1 MLNLGII
8 GTNWIT
14 HQFVEAAMEIK
25 EFKLHS
31 VYSRKESTAL
41 AFGEP
46 YQVTNIFTDL
56 NRFLADPALEV
67 VYIAS
72 PNSLHYEQAKAAILN
87 KKHVIVEK
95 PAVSTYRELE
105 ELLALAAEHE
115 VFYFEAA
122 RNIHEANFKKVAELL
137 PPKADLVAANF
148 TFMKYSSRYDAVLAG
163 EEPNIFSPQFSGG
176 ALMDLGIYLVYAA
189 VAWFGV
195 PEKVHYFARKLSTG
209 VDGTGQIIFR
219 YDNFDVSM
227 MTGKTSTSFMPAEII
242 SYQDTILLD
251 AVNSISEIKIYH
263 RQTDETEMV
272 PVTKE
277 DNPMVEEA
285 TVFAEMINHPLEN
298 QEEYEKL
305 LELTKNVHKIMEELR
320 HQEDIIFPADK
331 IND

>member
-14 HQFVEAAMEIK
+14 HQFVEAAIAIK
-25 EFKLHS
+25 EFELHS
-31 VYSRKESTAL
+31 VYSRKENTAL
-41 AFGEP
+41 EFGKP
-46 YQVTNIFTDL
+46 YEVTNIFTDL
-56 NRFLADPALEV
+56 EQFLADPALEV

-95 PAVSTYRELE
+95 PAVSMYGELE
-105 ELLALAAEHE
+105 ELVTLAAEHG

-137 PPKADLVAANF
+137 PPKEELVAANF

-163 EEPNIFSPQFSGG
+163 EDPNIFSPRFSGG

-195 PEKVHYFARKLSTG
+195 PENVHYFARKISTG

-219 YDNFDVSM
+219 YANFDVVM

-242 SYQDTILLD
+242 SYQETILLD
-251 AVNSISEIKIYH
+251 AVNSISEVKIYH
-263 RQTDETEMV
+263 RQTDETEII

-277 DNPMVEEA
+277 ENPMVEEA
-285 TVFAEMINHPLEN
+285 AVFADMINHPQEN
-298 QEEYEKL
+298 EKEYEQL
-305 LELTKNVHKIMEELR
+305 LELTKDVHKIMEELR
-320 HQEDIIFPADK
+320 LQENITFPADK
-331 IND
+331 NN